1 MFSMFSLCE
10 ETHYMHFFLAD
21 VILTDTFIGYLVGN
35 TLWLVAVGYY
45 IYVTF
50 LGYSGKFWWFKSVTG
65 KSIDVS
71 SGFTGTCQTAYDLHN
86 FTSILTLEPAH
97 CPQAEW
103 HVTFVTT
110 FNSFPSYRWK
120 SLTIFFPGV
129 DSGSMLL
136 TMGSWLQTFS
146 SVDDPGIC

>member
-1 MFSMFSLCE
+1 MKRLTICI
-10 ETHYMHFFLAD
+10 FFLAD

-35 TLWLVAVGYY
+35 TLWLIAVGYY

-50 LGYSGKFWWFKSVTG
+50 LGYSGKFGWFKSVTG

-71 SGFTGTCQTAYDLHN
+71 SGFTGTCQTPYDLHN
-86 FTSILTLEPAH
+86 FTSILTLELAH
-97 CPQAEW
+97 CPQAECR
-103 HVTFVTT
+103 VTLVTT
-110 FNSFPSYRWK
+110 QIPSYKWK

-136 TMGSWLQTFS
+136 TMGQSRQGMGSWLQTFS
-146 SVDDPGIC
+146 SVDDSGIC